1 MEKLNNPSELNLIF
15 RYALKDLSRNYK
27 KLSSIIVTL
36 FISLFILSAIFT
48 IEDSLK
54 KELNDNAKAL
64 LGGDLEIDY
73 NRNKGNLELVDKVKE
88 FATISQMIE
97 FSTMVSTTNRE
108 KNKSLFTR
116 IKTVDTKYPLYGDV
130 NYEPAGAFDR
140 MHNEPNTL
148 LINESLSKNLNLKI
162 NEKIKVQ
169 NQLFTIIGIVKSVPD
184 VSGFVAFGD
193 WALAGEQT
201 LEILKLN
208 GIGSFLNYEYK
219 VKFDPTADADKL
231 EKKIENIFK
240 DDQKVKLRYPENSAS
255 GLKRIINNFSQ
266 FLSLVSISAMLIAG
280 IGIANTLLSF
290 INQNN
295 MSIAVRKAVGF
306 YSGNIKTLYY
316 LQLLILLLVITT
328 FAYGSSFL
336 IVPVVDQYLSDGL
349 GLNVSPVFSVLNF
362 IKIFL
367 VGLLV
372 LVIFSIPTISS
383 IDQVKASNLFRNV
396 FQNLEFYYS
405 KKSITLSLILLSI
418 LVLLFSFGSERPIY
432 SLGYF
437 VAFFVCLIVFF
448 LLSKIII
455 YFLKK
460 FKSTSNISLKVSIKN
475 ITQTKSI
482 TPITIMSLGLGVTL
496 LLTLALVGTN
506 FQREIAK
513 SIPDIAP
520 DYFFVGIQKG
530 EKKIFE
536 ENILKMDANAKI
548 EVVPMVSSGIIKING
563 VNPNTY
569 IKPDNDS
576 YWVIGAKIE
585 VVPMV
590 SSGIIKINGVNPNT
604 YIKPDNDSYW
614 VIGSDRRS
622 SWVDDIPEDNPL
634 TEGVWWDLTKP
645 DKLQISLDAEVAKNL
660 NIKLGDVFTL
670 NIYGREID
678 GEIVNFRAVDYRD
691 LSINF
696 AMLFNPQFANNI
708 PHEYLATAKFEMIDK
723 FDETSMLEVLPSLS
737 MIKIADYLNKV
748 TDVLNKVFIAVTL
761 ISAVTIIIGLI
772 VISSAIM
779 VQGKIKEY
787 QNLVFKI
794 LGFSKKEVILS
805 SLIEFVIIFKS
816 VILIAIIFAVIA
828 SKFIMENIFELV
840 WAFDF
845 KVLIYLSL
853 SIGTVTLL
861 LIMLT
866 NLKYLNPKVYP
877 LIRNQ

>member
-1 MEKLNNPSELNLIF
+1 MEKLNNSSELSLIF
-15 RYALKDLSRNYK
+15 KYALKDLSRNYK
-27 KLSSIIVTL
+27 KISSIIVTL

-54 KELNDNAKAL
+54 KELNDNAKVL

-73 NRNKGNLELVDKVKE
+73 NRNQGDLNLVNKVKE
-88 FATISQMIE
+88 FSTVSQMIE
-97 FSTMVSTTNRE
+97 FSTMLSTTGRE

-116 IKTVDTKYPLYGDV
+116 IKTVDEKYPLYGEV
-130 NYEPAGAFDR
+130 VYEPEDAYER
-140 MHNEPNTL
+140 MQKEPKTI
-148 LINESLSKNLNLKI
+148 LINESLSKTLKI
-162 NEKIKVQ
+162 KINDKVKVQ
-169 NQLFTIIGIVKSVPD
+169 DQSFIVVGIIKSVPD

-193 WALAGEQT
+193 WALAGKQT

-219 VKFDPTADADKL
+219 VKFKPSDDP
-231 EKKIENIFK
+231 EKIESKIKDIFK
-240 DDQKVKLRYPENSAS
+240 DDQKVKLRFPENSAS

-316 LQLLILLLVITT
+316 LQLLILLFIITVIS
-328 FAYGSSFL
+328 YGSSFL
-336 IVPVVDQYLSDGL
+336 IVPIADKYLSDGL
-349 GLNVSPVFSVLNF
+349 GLNVYPKFSLINF
-362 IKIFL
+362 IKIFI

-372 LVIFSIPTISS
+372 LIIFSIPTISS

-396 FQNLEFYYS
+396 FQNLQFYYS
-405 KKSITLSLILLSI
+405 KKSVILSFILLSF
-418 LVLLFSFGSERPIY
+418 LVLLFTLGSERPSY

-437 VAFFVCLIVFF
+437 LAFFVCLIVFF
-448 LLSKIII
+448 LLSKVII
-455 YFLKK
+455 YLLKK
-460 FKSTSNISLKVSIKN
+460 FNFISNISLKVSIKN

-506 FQREIAK
+506 FKREIAR

-530 EKKIFE
+530 EKKKFE
-536 ENILKMDANAKI
+536 QGVYKMNPDANI
-548 EVVPMVSSGIIKING
+548 EIVPMVSSGIVKING
-563 VNPNTY
+563 VNPN
-569 IKPDNDS
+569 S
-576 YWVIGAKIE
+576 
-585 VVPMV
+585 
-590 SSGIIKINGVNPNT
+590 

-614 VIGSDRRS
+614 VIGSERRS
-622 SWVDDIPEDNPL
+622 SWVENIPKDNPIL
-634 TEGVWWDLTKP
+634 KGEWWDLSKP
-645 DKLQISLDAEVAKNL
+645 NQLQISLDAKVAKDF
-660 NIKLGDVFTL
+660 NIELGDIFTL

-678 GEIVNFRAVDYRD
+678 GEIVNFREVDYRD

-696 AMLFNPQFANNI
+696 AMLFNPQFAKKI
-708 PHEYLATAKFEMIDK
+708 PHEYLATAKFKNPDN
-723 FDETSMLEVLPSLS
+723 FDETKMLEVLPSLS

-748 TDVLNKVFIAVTL
+748 TSVLNKVFIAVTL
-761 ISAVTIIIGLI
+761 ISGVTIVIGLI

-779 VQGKIKEY
+779 VQGKVKEY

-794 LGFSKKEVILS
+794 LGFSKKEIIFS
-805 SLIEFVIIFKS
+805 SLIEFIIIFMS
-816 VILIAIIFAVIA
+816 VILIAIFFAVIG

-840 WAFDF
+840 WQFDF
-845 KVLIYLSL
+845 KVLIYLGA
-853 SIGTVTLL
+853 SIGTVTLI

-866 NLKYLNPKVYP
+866 NLKYLSPKVYP

>member
-1 MEKLNNPSELNLIF
+1 MEKLNNPSELSLIF
-15 RYALKDLSRNYK
+15 KYALKDLSRNYK
-27 KLSSIIVTL
+27 KISSIIVTL

-54 KELNDNAKAL
+54 KELNDNAKVL

-73 NRNKGNLELVDKVKE
+73 NRNQGDLNLVNKVKE
-88 FATISQMIE
+88 FSTVSQMIE
-97 FSTMVSTTNRE
+97 FSTMLSTTGRE

-116 IKTVDTKYPLYGDV
+116 IKTVDEKYPLYGEV
-130 NYEPAGAFDR
+130 VYEPEDAYER
-140 MHNEPNTL
+140 MQKEPKTI
-148 LINESLSKNLNLKI
+148 LINESLSKTLKI
-162 NEKIKVQ
+162 KINDKVKVQ
-169 NQLFTIIGIVKSVPD
+169 DQSFIVVGIIKSVPD

-193 WALAGEQT
+193 WALAGKQT

-219 VKFDPTADADKL
+219 VKFKPSDDP
-231 EKKIENIFK
+231 EKIESKIKDIFK
-240 DDQKVKLRYPENSAS
+240 DDQKVKLRFPENSAS

-316 LQLLILLLVITT
+316 LQLLILLFIITVIS
-328 FAYGSSFL
+328 YGSSFL
-336 IVPVVDQYLSDGL
+336 IVPIADKYLSDGL
-349 GLNVSPVFSVLNF
+349 GLNVYPKFSLINF
-362 IKIFL
+362 IKIFI

-372 LVIFSIPTISS
+372 LIIFSIPTISS

-396 FQNLEFYYS
+396 FQNLQFYYS
-405 KKSITLSLILLSI
+405 KKSVILSFILLSF
-418 LVLLFSFGSERPIY
+418 LVLLFTLGSERPSY

-437 VAFFVCLIVFF
+437 LAFFVCLIVFF
-448 LLSKIII
+448 LFSKIII
-455 YFLKK
+455 YLLKK
-460 FKSTSNISLKVSIKN
+460 FNFISNISLKVSIKN

-506 FQREIAK
+506 FKREIAR

-530 EKKIFE
+530 EKKKFE
-536 ENILKMDANAKI
+536 QGVYKMDPDADI
-548 EVVPMVSSGIIKING
+548 EIVPMVSSGIVKING
-563 VNPNTY
+563 VNPN
-569 IKPDNDS
+569 S
-576 YWVIGAKIE
+576 
-585 VVPMV
+585 
-590 SSGIIKINGVNPNT
+590 

-614 VIGSDRRS
+614 VIGSERRS
-622 SWVDDIPEDNPL
+622 SWVENIPKDNPIL
-634 TEGVWWDLTKP
+634 KGEWWDLSKP
-645 DKLQISLDAEVAKNL
+645 NQLQISLDAKVAKDF
-660 NIKLGDVFTL
+660 NIELGDIFTL

-678 GEIVNFRAVDYRD
+678 GEIVNFREVDYRD

-696 AMLFNPQFANNI
+696 AMLFNPQFAKKI
-708 PHEYLATAKFEMIDK
+708 PHEYLATAKFKNPDN
-723 FDETSMLEVLPSLS
+723 FDETKMLEVLPSLS

-748 TDVLNKVFIAVTL
+748 TSVLNKVFIAVTL
-761 ISAVTIIIGLI
+761 ISGVTIVIGLI

-779 VQGKIKEY
+779 VQGKVKEY

-794 LGFSKKEVILS
+794 LGFSKKEIIFS
-805 SLIEFVIIFKS
+805 SLIEFIIIFMS
-816 VILIAIIFAVIA
+816 VILIAIFFAVIG

-840 WAFDF
+840 WQFDF
-845 KVLIYLSL
+845 KVLIYLGA
-853 SIGTVTLL
+853 SIGIVTLI

-866 NLKYLNPKVYP
+866 NLKYLSPKVYP

>member
-1 MEKLNNPSELNLIF
+1 MEKLNNPSELSLIF
-15 RYALKDLSRNYK
+15 KYALKDLSRNYK
-27 KLSSIIVTL
+27 KISSIIVTL

-54 KELNDNAKAL
+54 KELNDNAKVL

-73 NRNKGNLELVDKVKE
+73 NRNQGDLNLVNKVKE
-88 FATISQMIE
+88 FSTVSQMIE
-97 FSTMVSTTNRE
+97 FSTMLSTTGRE

-116 IKTVDTKYPLYGDV
+116 IKTVDEKYPLYGEV
-130 NYEPAGAFDR
+130 VYEPEDAYER
-140 MHNEPNTL
+140 MQKEPKTI
-148 LINESLSKNLNLKI
+148 LINESLSKTLKI
-162 NEKIKVQ
+162 KINDKVKVQ
-169 NQLFTIIGIVKSVPD
+169 DQSFIVVGIIKSVPD

-193 WALAGEQT
+193 WALAGKQT

-219 VKFDPTADADKL
+219 VKFKPSDDP
-231 EKKIENIFK
+231 EKIESKIKDIFK
-240 DDQKVKLRYPENSAS
+240 DDQKVKLRFPENSAS

-316 LQLLILLLVITT
+316 LQLLILLFIITVIS
-328 FAYGSSFL
+328 YGSSFL
-336 IVPVVDQYLSDGL
+336 IVPIADKYLSDGL
-349 GLNVSPVFSVLNF
+349 GLNVYPKFSLINF
-362 IKIFL
+362 IKIFI

-372 LVIFSIPTISS
+372 LIIFSIPTISS

-396 FQNLEFYYS
+396 FQNLQFYYS
-405 KKSITLSLILLSI
+405 KKSVILSFILLSF
-418 LVLLFSFGSERPIY
+418 LVLLFTLGSERPSY

-437 VAFFVCLIVFF
+437 LAFFVCLIVFF

-455 YFLKK
+455 YLLKK
-460 FKSTSNISLKVSIKN
+460 FNFISNISLKVSIKN

-506 FQREIAK
+506 FKREIAR

-530 EKKIFE
+530 EKKKFE
-536 ENILKMDANAKI
+536 QGVYKMNPDANI
-548 EVVPMVSSGIIKING
+548 EIVPMVSSGIVKING
-563 VNPNTY
+563 VNPN
-569 IKPDNDS
+569 S
-576 YWVIGAKIE
+576 
-585 VVPMV
+585 
-590 SSGIIKINGVNPNT
+590 

-614 VIGSDRRS
+614 VIGSERRS
-622 SWVDDIPEDNPL
+622 SWVENIPKDNPIL
-634 TEGVWWDLTKP
+634 KGEWWDLSKP
-645 DKLQISLDAEVAKNL
+645 NQLQISLDAKVAKDF
-660 NIKLGDVFTL
+660 NIELGDIFTL

-678 GEIVNFRAVDYRD
+678 GEIVNFREVDYRD

-696 AMLFNPQFANNI
+696 AMLFNPQFAKKI
-708 PHEYLATAKFEMIDK
+708 PHEYLATAKFKNPDN
-723 FDETSMLEVLPSLS
+723 FDETKMLEVLPSLS

-748 TDVLNKVFIAVTL
+748 TSVLNKVFIAVTL
-761 ISAVTIIIGLI
+761 ISGVTIVIGLI

-779 VQGKIKEY
+779 VQGKVKEY

-794 LGFSKKEVILS
+794 LGFSKKEIIFS
-805 SLIEFVIIFKS
+805 SLIEFIIIFMS
-816 VILIAIIFAVIA
+816 VILIAIFFAVIG

-840 WAFDF
+840 WQFDF
-845 KVLIYLSL
+845 KVLIYLGA
-853 SIGTVTLL
+853 SIGIVTLI

-866 NLKYLNPKVYP
+866 NLKYLSPKVYP

>member
-1 MEKLNNPSELNLIF
+1 MEKLNNSSELSLIF
-15 RYALKDLSRNYK
+15 KYALKDLSRNYK
-27 KLSSIIVTL
+27 KISSIIVTL

-54 KELNDNAKAL
+54 KELNDNAKVL

-73 NRNKGNLELVDKVKE
+73 NRNQGDLNLVNKVKE
-88 FATISQMIE
+88 FSTVSQMIE
-97 FSTMVSTTNRE
+97 FSTMLSTTGRE

-116 IKTVDTKYPLYGDV
+116 IKTVDEKYPLYGEV
-130 NYEPAGAFDR
+130 VYEPEDAYER
-140 MHNEPNTL
+140 MQKEPKTI
-148 LINESLSKNLNLKI
+148 LINESLSKTLKI
-162 NEKIKVQ
+162 KINDKVKVQ
-169 NQLFTIIGIVKSVPD
+169 DQSFIVVGIIKSVPD

-193 WALAGEQT
+193 WALAGKQT

-219 VKFDPTADADKL
+219 VKFKPSDDP
-231 EKKIENIFK
+231 EKIESKIKDIFK
-240 DDQKVKLRYPENSAS
+240 DDQKVKLRFPENSAS

-316 LQLLILLLVITT
+316 LQLLILLFIITVIS
-328 FAYGSSFL
+328 YGSSFL
-336 IVPVVDQYLSDGL
+336 IVPIADKYLSEGL
-349 GLNVSPVFSVLNF
+349 GLNVYPKFSLINF
-362 IKIFL
+362 IKIFI

-372 LVIFSIPTISS
+372 LIIFSIPTISS

-396 FQNLEFYYS
+396 FQNLQFYYS
-405 KKSITLSLILLSI
+405 KKSVILSFILLSF
-418 LVLLFSFGSERPIY
+418 LVLLFTLGSERPSY

-437 VAFFVCLIVFF
+437 LAFFVCLIVFF

-455 YFLKK
+455 YLLKK
-460 FKSTSNISLKVSIKN
+460 FNFISNISLKVSIKN

-506 FQREIAK
+506 FKREIAR

-530 EKKIFE
+530 EKKKFE
-536 ENILKMDANAKI
+536 QGVYKMNPDANI
-548 EVVPMVSSGIIKING
+548 EIVPMVSSGIVKING
-563 VNPNTY
+563 VNPN
-569 IKPDNDS
+569 S
-576 YWVIGAKIE
+576 
-585 VVPMV
+585 
-590 SSGIIKINGVNPNT
+590 

-614 VIGSDRRS
+614 VIGSERRS
-622 SWVDDIPEDNPL
+622 SWVENIPKDNPIL
-634 TEGVWWDLTKP
+634 KGEWWDLSKP
-645 DKLQISLDAEVAKNL
+645 NQLQISLDAKVAKDF
-660 NIKLGDVFTL
+660 NIELGDIFTL

-678 GEIVNFRAVDYRD
+678 GEIVNFREVDYRD

-696 AMLFNPQFANNI
+696 AMLFNPQFAKKI
-708 PHEYLATAKFEMIDK
+708 PHEYLATAKFKNPDN
-723 FDETSMLEVLPSLS
+723 FDETKMLEVLPSLS

-748 TDVLNKVFIAVTL
+748 TSVLNKVFIAVTL
-761 ISAVTIIIGLI
+761 ISGVTIVIGLI

-779 VQGKIKEY
+779 VQGKVKEY

-794 LGFSKKEVILS
+794 LGFSKKEIIFS
-805 SLIEFVIIFKS
+805 SLIEFIIIFMS
-816 VILIAIIFAVIA
+816 VILIAIFFAVIGC
-828 SKFIMENIFELV
+828 ILYGRRLILV
-840 WAFDF
+840 
-845 KVLIYLSL
+845 
-853 SIGTVTLL
+853 
-861 LIMLT
+861 
-866 NLKYLNPKVYP
+866 P
-877 LIRNQ
+877 L

>member
-1 MEKLNNPSELNLIF
+1 MEKSNNSSEFNLILK
-15 RYALKDLSRNYK
+15 YAFKDLSRNYHK
-27 KLSSIIVTL
+27 ISSIIITL

-73 NRNKGNLELVDKVKE
+73 NRNQGNLDLVNQVKE
-88 FATISQMIE
+88 FATVSQMIE
-97 FSTMVSTTNRE
+97 FSTMLSTTGRE

-116 IKTVDTKYPLYGDV
+116 IKTVDEKYPLYGEVD
-130 NYEPAGAFDR
+130 YEPIEAYER
-140 MHNEPNTL
+140 MQREPNTI
-148 LINESLSKNLNLKI
+148 LINESLSKTLNIKI
-162 NEKIKVQ
+162 NEQVKVQ
-169 NQLFTIIGIVKSVPD
+169 DQNFTVIGIIKSVPD

-193 WALAGEQT
+193 WALAGKQT

-219 VKFDPTADADKL
+219 VKFNNDDDPAQI

-240 DDQKVKLRYPENSAS
+240 NDQKVKLRYPENSAS
-255 GLKRIINNFSQ
+255 GIKRIINNFSQ

-316 LQLLILLLVITT
+316 LQLFILLFIITVIS
-328 FAYGSSFL
+328 YGSSFL
-336 IVPVVDQYLSDGL
+336 IVPIADKYLSDGL
-349 GLNVSPVFSVLNF
+349 GLNVYPVFSFINF
-362 IKIFL
+362 FKIFL

-396 FQNLEFYYS
+396 FQNLQFYYS
-405 KKSITLSLILLSI
+405 KKSVAVSFVLLSVLILLFTIGTEQPS
-418 LVLLFSFGSERPIY
+418 Y

-448 LLSKIII
+448 LLSKLIIF
-455 YFLKK
+455 FLKK
-460 FKSTSNISLKVSIKN
+460 FKSSSIVSLKVSIKN

-482 TPITIMSLGLGVTL
+482 TPITVMSLGLGVTL
-496 LLTLALVGTN
+496 LITLALVGTN

-530 EKKIFE
+530 EREKFE
-536 ENILKMDANAKI
+536 QGILNMDKDANI
-548 EVVPMVSSGIIKING
+548 EIVPMVSSGIVKING
-563 VNPNTY
+563 VDPNTF
-569 IKPDNDS
+569 
-576 YWVIGAKIE
+576 
-585 VVPMV
+585 
-590 SSGIIKINGVNPNT
+590 
-604 YIKPDNDSYW
+604 IKPDNDSYW
-614 VIGSDRRS
+614 VIGSERRS
-622 SWVDDIPEDNPL
+622 SWVENIPKDNPIL
-634 TEGVWWDLTKP
+634 EGEWWDLSKP
-645 DKLQISLDAEVAKNL
+645 NQLQISLDAKVAKDF
-660 NIKLGDVFTL
+660 NIQLGDIFTL
-670 NIYGREID
+670 NVYGREID
-678 GEIVNFRAVDYRD
+678 GEVINFREVDYRD

-696 AMLFNPQFANNI
+696 AMLFNPQFAKQI
-708 PHEYLATAKFEMIDK
+708 PHEYLATAKFNSDK
-723 FDETSMLEVLPSLS
+723 FDETEMLEIMPSLS
-737 MIKIADYLNKV
+737 MIKIADYLLKV
-748 TDVLNKVFIAVTL
+748 TAVLNKVFIAVTL

-794 LGFSKKEVILS
+794 LGFSKKQIIFS
-805 SLIEFVIIFKS
+805 SLIEFIIIFMS
-816 VILIAIIFAVIA
+816 VILIATFFAVIG

-840 WAFDF
+840 WQFDF
-845 KVLIYLSL
+845 KVLIYLGF
-853 SIGTVTLL
+853 SIGLVTLI
-861 LIMLT
+861 LILIT
-866 NLKYLNPKVYP
+866 NLRYLNPKIYP

>member
-1 MEKLNNPSELNLIF
+1 MEKLNNPSEFNLIIK
-15 RYALKDLSRNYK
+15 YALKDLSRNYK
-27 KLSSIIVTL
+27 KLTSIIVTL

-73 NRNKGNLELVDKVKE
+73 NRNEGSLKLVNQVKE
-88 FATISQMIE
+88 FATVSQMIE
-97 FSTMVSTTNRE
+97 FSTMVSTIGRD

-116 IKTVDTKYPLYGDV
+116 IKTVDTKYPLYGSVD
-130 NYEPAGAFDR
+130 YEPAGAFDR

-193 WALAGEQT
+193 WALAGDQT

-219 VKFDPTADADKL
+219 IKFNETDDAGKI

-316 LQLLILLLVITT
+316 LQLFILLLVITT

-336 IVPVVDQYLSDGL
+336 IVPFVDQYLSDGL
-349 GLNVSPVFSVLNF
+349 GLNVSPVFSIINF

-372 LVIFSIPTISS
+372 LIIFSIPTISS

-405 KKSITLSLILLSI
+405 KKSTALSLILLSI

-530 EKKIFE
+530 EKEIFE
-536 ENILKMDANAKI
+536 KNILNMDANAKI

-563 VNPNTY
+563 
-569 IKPDNDS
+569 I
-576 YWVIGAKIE
+576 
-585 VVPMV
+585 
-590 SSGIIKINGVNPNT
+590 NPNT

-622 SWVDDIPEDNPL
+622 SWVDEVPEDNPL
-634 TEGVWWDLTKP
+634 TEGKWWDITKP
-645 DKLQISLDAEVAKNL
+645 NKLQISLDAEVAKNL

-708 PHEYLATAKFEMIDK
+708 PHEYLATAKFETIEK
-723 FDETSMLEVLPSLS
+723 FDETSMLDVLPSLY

-779 VQGKIKEY
+779 VQGKVKEY

-805 SLIEFVIIFKS
+805 SLIEFLIIFNS
-816 VILIAIIFAVIA
+816 VILIATFFAVTA

-845 KVLIYLSL
+845 KVLFNLGL
-853 SIGTVTLL
+853 SIGLVTLA
-861 LIMLT
+861 LIMIT

-877 LIRNQ
+877 MIRNQ

>member
-1 MEKLNNPSELNLIF
+1 MEKLNNPSELNLIIK
-15 RYALKDLSRNYK
+15 YAFKDLSRNYK
-27 KLSSIIVTL
+27 KLSSIIITL

-73 NRNKGNLELVDKVKE
+73 NRNEGNLKLVNQVKE

-97 FSTMVSTTNRE
+97 FSTMVSTIDRD

-116 IKTVDTKYPLYGDV
+116 IKTVDTKYPLYGEV

-162 NEKIKVQ
+162 DDKIKVQ

-193 WALAGEQT
+193 WALAGDQT

-219 VKFDPTADADKL
+219 VKFNESDDAN
-231 EKKIENIFK
+231 KIEQRIEDIFK

-316 LQLLILLLVITT
+316 LQLFILLLVITT

-336 IVPVVDQYLSDGL
+336 IVPIVDQYLSDGL
-349 GLNVSPVFSVLNF
+349 GLNVSPVFSFFNF

-383 IDQVKASNLFRNV
+383 IDQVRASNLFRNV

-405 KKSITLSLILLSI
+405 KKSTALSLILLSI

-432 SLGYF
+432 SIGYF
-437 VAFFVCLIVFF
+437 AAFFVCLIVFF

-530 EKKIFE
+530 EKEIFE
-536 ENILKMDANAKI
+536 KNILNMDSN
-548 EVVPMVSSGIIKING
+548 
-563 VNPNTY
+563 
-569 IKPDNDS
+569 
-576 YWVIGAKIE
+576 AKIE

-622 SWVDDIPEDNPL
+622 SWVEDVPEDNPI
-634 TEGVWWDLTKP
+634 TEGEWWDLTKP
-645 DKLQISLDAEVAKNL
+645 DQLQISLDAEVAKNL
-660 NIKLGDVFTL
+660 NINLGDVFTL

-708 PHEYLATAKFEMIDK
+708 PHEYLATAKFETIEK
-723 FDETSMLEVLPSLS
+723 FDETSMLDVLPSLS
-737 MIKIADYLNKV
+737 MIKIADYLSKV

-779 VQGKIKEY
+779 VQGKVKEY

-805 SLIEFVIIFKS
+805 SLIEFIIIFKS
-816 VILIAIIFAVIA
+816 VILIAILFAVIA

-840 WAFDF
+840 WAFDL
-845 KVLIYLSL
+845 KVLIYLGF
-853 SIGTVTLL
+853 SIGSVTLF

>member
-1 MEKLNNPSELNLIF
+1 MEKSNNSSEFNLILK
-15 RYALKDLSRNYK
+15 YALKDLSRNYYK
-27 KLSSIIVTL
+27 ISSIIITL

-73 NRNKGNLELVDKVKE
+73 NRNQGNLDLVNQVKE
-88 FATISQMIE
+88 FATVSQMIE
-97 FSTMVSTTNRE
+97 FSTMLSTTGRE
-108 KNKSLFTR
+108 RNKSLFTR
-116 IKTVDTKYPLYGDV
+116 IKTVDEKYPLYGEVD
-130 NYEPAGAFDR
+130 YEPIEAYER
-140 MHNEPNTL
+140 MQREPNTI
-148 LINESLSKNLNLKI
+148 LINESLSKTLNIKI
-162 NEKIKVQ
+162 NEQVKVQ
-169 NQLFTIIGIVKSVPD
+169 DQNFTVIGIIKSVPD

-193 WALAGEQT
+193 WALAGKQT

-219 VKFDPTADADKL
+219 VKFNNDDNPAQI

-240 DDQKVKLRYPENSAS
+240 NDQKVKLRYPENSAS
-255 GLKRIINNFSQ
+255 GIKRIINNFSQ
-266 FLSLVSISAMLIAG
+266 FLSLVSISAILIAG

-306 YSGNIKTLYY
+306 YSGNIKILYY
-316 LQLLILLLVITT
+316 LQLFILLFVITVIS
-328 FAYGSSFL
+328 YGSSFL
-336 IVPVVDQYLSDGL
+336 IVPIADKYLSDGL
-349 GLNVSPVFSVLNF
+349 GLNVYPVFSFLNF
-362 IKIFL
+362 FKIFL

-396 FQNLEFYYS
+396 FQNLQFYYS
-405 KKSITLSLILLSI
+405 KKSVAVSFVLLSI
-418 LVLLFSFGSERPIY
+418 LIILFTIGTEQPTY

-448 LLSKIII
+448 LLSKLIIF
-455 YFLKK
+455 FLKK
-460 FKSTSNISLKVSIKN
+460 FKSSSIVSLKVSIKN

-482 TPITIMSLGLGVTL
+482 TPITVMSLGLGVTL

-530 EKKIFE
+530 EREKFE
-536 ENILKMDANAKI
+536 QGILNMDKDANI
-548 EVVPMVSSGIIKING
+548 EIVPMVSSGIVKING
-563 VNPNTY
+563 VDPNTF
-569 IKPDNDS
+569 
-576 YWVIGAKIE
+576 
-585 VVPMV
+585 
-590 SSGIIKINGVNPNT
+590 
-604 YIKPDNDSYW
+604 IKPDNDSYW
-614 VIGSDRRS
+614 VIGSERRS
-622 SWVDDIPEDNPL
+622 SWVENIPKDNPIL
-634 TEGVWWDLTKP
+634 EGEWWDLSKP
-645 DKLQISLDAEVAKNL
+645 NQLQISLDAKVAKDF
-660 NIKLGDVFTL
+660 NIQLGDIFTL
-670 NIYGREID
+670 NVYGREID
-678 GEIVNFRAVDYRD
+678 GEVINFREVDYRD

-696 AMLFNPQFANNI
+696 AMLFNPQFAEQI
-708 PHEYLATAKFEMIDK
+708 PHEYLATAKFNSDK
-723 FDETSMLEVLPSLS
+723 FDETEMLEIMPSLS
-737 MIKIADYLNKV
+737 MIKIADYLLKV
-748 TDVLNKVFIAVTL
+748 TAVLNKVFIAVTL

-794 LGFSKKEVILS
+794 LGFSKKQIIFS
-805 SLIEFVIIFKS
+805 SLIEFIIIFMS
-816 VILIAIIFAVIA
+816 VILIATFFAVIG

-840 WAFDF
+840 WQFDF
-845 KVLIYLSL
+845 KVLIYLGF
-853 SIGTVTLL
+853 SIGLVTLI
-861 LIMLT
+861 LILIT
-866 NLKYLNPKVYP
+866 NLRYLNPKIYP

>member
-97 FSTMVSTTNRE
+97 FSTMVSTTSRE

-148 LINESLSKNLNLKI
+148 LINESLSKNLKLKI
-162 NEKIKVQ
+162 NDKIKVQ

-219 VKFDPTADADKL
+219 VKFDPTADADKI

-306 YSGNIKTLYY
+306 YSGNIKTLFY

-336 IVPVVDQYLSDGL
+336 IVPIVDQYLSDGL
-349 GLNVSPVFSVLNF
+349 GLNVSPVFSVFNF

-576 YWVIGAKIE
+576 YWVIG
-585 VVPMV
+585 
-590 SSGIIKINGVNPNT
+590 
-604 YIKPDNDSYW
+604 
-614 VIGSDRRS
+614 SDRRS

-761 ISAVTIIIGLI
+761 ISAITIIIGLI

-779 VQGKIKEY
+779 VQGKVKEY

-794 LGFSKKEVILS
+794 
-805 SLIEFVIIFKS
+805 
-816 VILIAIIFAVIA
+816 
-828 SKFIMENIFELV
+828 
-840 WAFDF
+840 
-845 KVLIYLSL
+845 
-853 SIGTVTLL
+853 
-861 LIMLT
+861 
-866 NLKYLNPKVYP
+866 
-877 LIRNQ
+877 

>member
-1 MEKLNNPSELNLIF
+1 MEKLNNRSEFSLIF
-15 RYALKDLSRNYK
+15 KYALKDLSRNYHK
-27 KLSSIIVTL
+27 ISSIIVTL

-73 NRNKGNLELVDKVKE
+73 NRNQGNLELVNQVKE
-88 FATISQMIE
+88 FATVSQMIE
-97 FSTMVSTTNRE
+97 FSTMLSTTGRE

-116 IKTVDTKYPLYGDV
+116 IKTVDEKYPLYGEV
-130 NYEPAGAFDR
+130 VFEPAGAYER
-140 MHNEPNTL
+140 MQKEPNTI
-148 LINESLSKNLNLKI
+148 LINESLSKTLNIKL
-162 NEKIKVQ
+162 NEQVKVQ
-169 NQLFTIIGIVKSVPD
+169 DQNFTVIGIIKSVPD

-193 WALAGEQT
+193 WALAGKQT

-219 VKFDPTADADKL
+219 VKFNEADNPD
-231 EKKIENIFK
+231 EIEQRIEAIFK

-255 GLKRIINNFSQ
+255 GIKRIINNFSQ

-316 LQLLILLLVITT
+316 LQLLILLFVITVVS
-328 FAYGSSFL
+328 YGSSFL
-336 IVPVVDQYLSDGL
+336 IVPIADKYLSDGL
-349 GLNVSPVFSVLNF
+349 GLNVYPVFSIINF

-372 LVIFSIPTISS
+372 LIIFSIPTISS

-396 FQNLEFYYS
+396 FQNLQFYYS
-405 KKSITLSLILLSI
+405 KKSIVLSLALLSI
-418 LVLLFSFGSERPIY
+418 LVLLFTIGSAQPTY

-437 VAFFVCLIVFF
+437 GAFFVCLIVFF
-448 LLSKIII
+448 FLSRIII
-455 YFLKK
+455 FFLKK
-460 FKSTSNISLKVSIKN
+460 FKSSSNISLKVSIKN

-506 FQREIAK
+506 FKREIAK

-530 EKKIFE
+530 EREKFE
-536 ENILKMDANAKI
+536 QGILKMDPNADI
-548 EVVPMVSSGIIKING
+548 EVVPMVSSGISKING
-563 VNPNTY
+563 
-569 IKPDNDS
+569 I
-576 YWVIGAKIE
+576 
-585 VVPMV
+585 
-590 SSGIIKINGVNPNT
+590 NPNT

-614 VIGSDRRS
+614 VIGSERRS
-622 SWVDDIPEDNPL
+622 SWAEEIPDDNPL
-634 TEGVWWDLTKP
+634 VAGKWWDVNKP
-645 DKLQISLDAEVAKNL
+645 NELQISLDAKVARDF
-660 NIKLGDVFTL
+660 NIQLGDIFTL

-678 GEIVNFRAVDYRD
+678 GEVVNFREVDYRD

-696 AMLFNPQFANNI
+696 AMLFNPQFAQNI
-708 PHEYLATAKFEMIDK
+708 PHEYLATAKFNTDK
-723 FDETSMLEVLPSLS
+723 FDETEMLEVMPSLS
-737 MIKIADYLNKV
+737 MIKIADYLTKV
-748 TDVLNKVFIAVTL
+748 TAVLNKVFIAVTL
-761 ISAVTIIIGLI
+761 ISAVTIVIGLI

-779 VQGKIKEY
+779 VQGKVKEY

-794 LGFSKKEVILS
+794 LGFSKKEIIFS
-805 SLIEFVIIFKS
+805 SLIEFIIIFKS
-816 VILIAIIFAVIA
+816 VILIAIFFAVIG
-828 SKFIMENIFELV
+828 SKFIIENIFELV
-840 WAFDF
+840 WMFDF
-845 KVLIYLSL
+845 KVLIYLGF
-853 SIGTVTLL
+853 SIGIVTLL
-861 LIMLT
+861 LIMIT

>member
-1 MEKLNNPSELNLIF
+1 MEKSNNSSEFNLILK
-15 RYALKDLSRNYK
+15 YALKDLSRNYHK
-27 KLSSIIVTL
+27 ISSIIITL

-73 NRNKGNLELVDKVKE
+73 NRNQGNLDLVNQVKE
-88 FATISQMIE
+88 FATVSQMIE
-97 FSTMVSTTNRE
+97 FSTMLSTTGRE
-108 KNKSLFTR
+108 RNKSLFTR
-116 IKTVDTKYPLYGDV
+116 IKTVDEKYPLYGEVD
-130 NYEPAGAFDR
+130 YEPIEAYER
-140 MHNEPNTL
+140 MQREPNTI
-148 LINESLSKNLNLKI
+148 LINESLSKTLNIKI
-162 NEKIKVQ
+162 NEQVKVQ
-169 NQLFTIIGIVKSVPD
+169 DQNFTVIGIIKSVPD

-193 WALAGEQT
+193 WALAGKQT

-219 VKFDPTADADKL
+219 VKFNNDDDPAEI

-240 DDQKVKLRYPENSAS
+240 NDQKVKLRYPENSAS
-255 GLKRIINNFSQ
+255 GIKRIINNFSQ

-316 LQLLILLLVITT
+316 LQLFILLFVITVIS
-328 FAYGSSFL
+328 YGSSFL
-336 IVPVVDQYLSDGL
+336 IVPIADKYLSDGL
-349 GLNVSPVFSVLNF
+349 GLNVYPVFSFLNF
-362 IKIFL
+362 FKIFL

-396 FQNLEFYYS
+396 FQNLQFYYS
-405 KKSITLSLILLSI
+405 KKSVAISFVLLSI
-418 LVLLFSFGSERPIY
+418 LIILFTIGTEQPTY

-448 LLSKIII
+448 LLSKLIIF
-455 YFLKK
+455 FLKK
-460 FKSTSNISLKVSIKN
+460 FKSSSIVSLKVSIKN

-482 TPITIMSLGLGVTL
+482 TPITVMSLGLGVTL

-530 EKKIFE
+530 EREKFE
-536 ENILKMDANAKI
+536 QGILNMDKDANI
-548 EVVPMVSSGIIKING
+548 EIVPMVSSGIVKING
-563 VNPNTY
+563 VDPNTF
-569 IKPDNDS
+569 
-576 YWVIGAKIE
+576 
-585 VVPMV
+585 
-590 SSGIIKINGVNPNT
+590 
-604 YIKPDNDSYW
+604 IKPDNDSYW
-614 VIGSDRRS
+614 VIGSERRS
-622 SWVDDIPEDNPL
+622 SWVENIPKDNPIL
-634 TEGVWWDLTKP
+634 EGEWWDLSKP
-645 DKLQISLDAEVAKNL
+645 NQLQISLDAKVAKDF
-660 NIKLGDVFTL
+660 NIQLGDIFTL
-670 NIYGREID
+670 NVYGREID
-678 GEIVNFRAVDYRD
+678 GEVINFREVDYRD

-696 AMLFNPQFANNI
+696 AMLFNPQFAKQI
-708 PHEYLATAKFEMIDK
+708 PHEYLATAKFNSDK
-723 FDETSMLEVLPSLS
+723 FDETEMLEIMPSLS
-737 MIKIADYLNKV
+737 MIKIADYLLKV
-748 TDVLNKVFIAVTL
+748 TAVLNKVFIAVTL

-794 LGFSKKEVILS
+794 LGFSKKQIIFS
-805 SLIEFVIIFKS
+805 SLIEFIIIFMS
-816 VILIAIIFAVIA
+816 VILIATFFAVIG

-840 WAFDF
+840 WQFDF
-845 KVLIYLSL
+845 KVLIYLGF
-853 SIGTVTLL
+853 SIGLVTLI
-861 LIMLT
+861 LILIT
-866 NLKYLNPKVYP
+866 NLRYLNPKIYP

>member
-1 MEKLNNPSELNLIF
+1 MEKSNNSSEFNLILK
-15 RYALKDLSRNYK
+15 YALKDLSRNYHK
-27 KLSSIIVTL
+27 ISSIIITL

-73 NRNKGNLELVDKVKE
+73 NRNQGNLDLVNQVKE
-88 FATISQMIE
+88 FATVSQMIE
-97 FSTMVSTTNRE
+97 FSTMLSTTGRE

-116 IKTVDTKYPLYGDV
+116 IKTVDEKYPLYGEVD
-130 NYEPAGAFDR
+130 YEPIEAYER
-140 MHNEPNTL
+140 MQKEPNTI
-148 LINESLSKNLNLKI
+148 LINESLSKTLNIKI
-162 NEKIKVQ
+162 NEQVKVQ
-169 NQLFTIIGIVKSVPD
+169 DQNFTVIGIIKSVPD

-193 WALAGEQT
+193 WALAGKQT

-219 VKFDPTADADKL
+219 VKFNNDDDPAL
-231 EKKIENIFK
+231 IEKKIENIFK
-240 DDQKVKLRYPENSAS
+240 NDQKVKLRYPENSAS
-255 GLKRIINNFSQ
+255 GIKRIINNFSQ

-316 LQLLILLLVITT
+316 LQLFILLFVITVIS
-328 FAYGSSFL
+328 YGSSFL
-336 IVPVVDQYLSDGL
+336 IVPIADKYLSDGL
-349 GLNVSPVFSVLNF
+349 GLNVYPVFSFLNF
-362 IKIFL
+362 LKIFL

-396 FQNLEFYYS
+396 FQNLHFYYS
-405 KKSITLSLILLSI
+405 KESVAVSFILLSTLILLFTI
-418 LVLLFSFGSERPIY
+418 GSEQPAY

-448 LLSKIII
+448 LLSKLIIF
-455 YFLKK
+455 FLKK
-460 FKSTSNISLKVSIKN
+460 FKSSSIVSLKVSIKN

-482 TPITIMSLGLGVTL
+482 TPITVMSLGLGVTL

-530 EKKIFE
+530 EREKFE
-536 ENILKMDANAKI
+536 QGILNMDKDANI
-548 EVVPMVSSGIIKING
+548 EIVPMVSSGIVKING
-563 VNPNTY
+563 VDPNTF
-569 IKPDNDS
+569 
-576 YWVIGAKIE
+576 
-585 VVPMV
+585 
-590 SSGIIKINGVNPNT
+590 
-604 YIKPDNDSYW
+604 IKPDNDSYW
-614 VIGSDRRS
+614 VIGSERRS
-622 SWVDDIPEDNPL
+622 SWVEDIPKDNPIL
-634 TEGVWWDLTKP
+634 EGEWWDLSKP
-645 DKLQISLDAEVAKNL
+645 NQLQISLDAKVAKDF
-660 NIKLGDVFTL
+660 NIQLGDIFTL

-678 GEIVNFRAVDYRD
+678 GEVINFREVDYRD

-696 AMLFNPQFANNI
+696 AMLFNPQFAKEI
-708 PHEYLATAKFEMIDK
+708 PHEYLATAKFNSDK
-723 FDETSMLEVLPSLS
+723 FDETEMLEIMPSLS
-737 MIKIADYLNKV
+737 MIKIADYLLKV
-748 TDVLNKVFIAVTL
+748 TAVLNKVFIAVTL

-794 LGFSKKEVILS
+794 LGFSKKQIIFS
-805 SLIEFVIIFKS
+805 SLIEFIIIFMS
-816 VILIAIIFAVIA
+816 VILIATFFAVIG

-840 WAFDF
+840 WQFDF
-845 KVLIYLSL
+845 KVLIYLGF
-853 SIGTVTLL
+853 SIGLVTLM
-861 LIMLT
+861 LILIT
-866 NLKYLNPKVYP
+866 NLRYLNPKIYP

>member
-1 MEKLNNPSELNLIF
+1 MEKSSNSSEFNLILK
-15 RYALKDLSRNYK
+15 YALKDLSRNYHK
-27 KLSSIIVTL
+27 ISSIIITL

-73 NRNKGNLELVDKVKE
+73 NRNQGNLDLVNQVKE
-88 FATISQMIE
+88 FATVSQMIE
-97 FSTMVSTTNRE
+97 FSTMLSTTGRE

-116 IKTVDTKYPLYGDV
+116 IKTVDEKYPLYGEVD
-130 NYEPAGAFDR
+130 YEPIEAYER
-140 MHNEPNTL
+140 MQREPNTI
-148 LINESLSKNLNLKI
+148 LINESLSKTLNIKI
-162 NEKIKVQ
+162 NEQVKVQ
-169 NQLFTIIGIVKSVPD
+169 DQNFTVIGIIKSVPD

-193 WALAGEQT
+193 WALAGKQT

-219 VKFDPTADADKL
+219 VKFNNDDDPAQI

-240 DDQKVKLRYPENSAS
+240 NDQKVKLRYPENSAS
-255 GLKRIINNFSQ
+255 GIKRIINNFSQ

-316 LQLLILLLVITT
+316 LQLFILLFVITVIS
-328 FAYGSSFL
+328 YGSSFL
-336 IVPVVDQYLSDGL
+336 IVPIADKYLSDGL
-349 GLNVSPVFSVLNF
+349 GLNVYPVFSFINF
-362 IKIFL
+362 FKIFL

-396 FQNLEFYYS
+396 FQNLQFYYS
-405 KKSITLSLILLSI
+405 KKSVAVSFVLLSI
-418 LVLLFSFGSERPIY
+418 LIILFTIGTEQPTY

-448 LLSKIII
+448 LLSKLIIF
-455 YFLKK
+455 FLKK
-460 FKSTSNISLKVSIKN
+460 FKSSSIVSLKVSIKN

-482 TPITIMSLGLGVTL
+482 TPITVMSLGLGVTL

-530 EKKIFE
+530 EREKFE
-536 ENILKMDANAKI
+536 QGILNMDKDANI
-548 EVVPMVSSGIIKING
+548 EIVPMVSSGIVKING
-563 VNPNTY
+563 VDPNTF
-569 IKPDNDS
+569 
-576 YWVIGAKIE
+576 
-585 VVPMV
+585 
-590 SSGIIKINGVNPNT
+590 
-604 YIKPDNDSYW
+604 IKPDNDSYW
-614 VIGSDRRS
+614 VIGSERRS
-622 SWVDDIPEDNPL
+622 SWVENIPKDNPIL
-634 TEGVWWDLTKP
+634 EGEWWDLSKP
-645 DKLQISLDAEVAKNL
+645 NQLQISLDAKVAKDF
-660 NIKLGDVFTL
+660 NIQLGDIFTL
-670 NIYGREID
+670 NVYGREID
-678 GEIVNFRAVDYRD
+678 GEVINFREVDYRD

-696 AMLFNPQFANNI
+696 AMLFNPQFAKQI
-708 PHEYLATAKFEMIDK
+708 PHEYLATAKFNSDK
-723 FDETSMLEVLPSLS
+723 FDETEMLEIMPSLS
-737 MIKIADYLNKV
+737 MIKIADYLLKV
-748 TDVLNKVFIAVTL
+748 TAVLNKVFIAVTL

-794 LGFSKKEVILS
+794 LGFSKKQIIFS
-805 SLIEFVIIFKS
+805 SLIEFIIIFMS
-816 VILIAIIFAVIA
+816 VILIATFFAVIG

-840 WAFDF
+840 WQFDF
-845 KVLIYLSL
+845 KVLIYLGF
-853 SIGTVTLL
+853 SIGLVTLI
-861 LIMLT
+861 LILIT
-866 NLKYLNPKVYP
+866 NLRYLNPKIYP

>member
-1 MEKLNNPSELNLIF
+1 MEKSNNSSEFNLIIK
-15 RYALKDLSRNYK
+15 YALKDLSRNYK
-27 KLSSIIVTL
+27 KLSSIIITL

-54 KELNDNAKAL
+54 KELNDNAKSL

-73 NRNKGNLELVDKVKE
+73 NRNEGNLELVNQVKE

-97 FSTMVSTTNRE
+97 FSTMVSTIGRD

-116 IKTVDTKYPLYGDV
+116 IKTVDSKYPLYGEID
-130 NYEPAGAFDR
+130 YEPAGAFNR

-148 LINESLSKNLNLKI
+148 LINESLSKNLDLKI

-193 WALAGEQT
+193 WALAGDQT

-219 VKFDPTADADKL
+219 VKFNEADNARKI

-349 GLNVSPVFSVLNF
+349 GLNVSPVFSIINF
-362 IKIFL
+362 SKIFL

-372 LVIFSIPTISS
+372 LIIFSIPTISS

-405 KKSITLSLILLSI
+405 KKSTTLSLILLSI
-418 LVLLFSFGSERPIY
+418 LVLLFSYESERPIY
-432 SLGYF
+432 SIGYF
-437 VAFFVCLIVFF
+437 MAFFVCLIVFF

-530 EKKIFE
+530 EKEIFE
-536 ENILKMDANAKI
+536 KNILNMDANAKI

-569 IKPDNDS
+569 IQPDNDS
-576 YWVIGAKIE
+576 FWVIE
-585 VVPMV
+585 
-590 SSGIIKINGVNPNT
+590 
-604 YIKPDNDSYW
+604 
-614 VIGSDRRS
+614 SDRRS
-622 SWVDDIPEDNPL
+622 SWTDEVPEDNPL
-634 TEGVWWDLTKP
+634 TEGKWWDLTKP
-645 DKLQISLDAEVAKNL
+645 NQLQISLDAEVAKNL

-708 PHEYLATAKFEMIDK
+708 PHEYLATAKFETIEK

-779 VQGKIKEY
+779 VQGKVKEY

-794 LGFSKKEVILS
+794 LGFSKKEVIFS
-805 SLIEFVIIFKS
+805 SLIEFIIIFKS
-816 VILIAIIFAVIA
+816 VILIAIFFAVIA

-845 KVLIYLSL
+845 KVLFNLGL
-853 SIGTVTLL
+853 SIGLVTLA
-861 LIMLT
+861 LIMIT
-866 NLKYLNPKVYP
+866 NLKYLSPKVYP

>member
-1 MEKLNNPSELNLIF
+1 MEKLNNSSELSLIF
-15 RYALKDLSRNYK
+15 KYALKDLSRNYK
-27 KLSSIIVTL
+27 KISSIIVTL

-54 KELNDNAKAL
+54 KELNDNAKVL

-73 NRNKGNLELVDKVKE
+73 NRNQGNLNLVNKVKE
-88 FATISQMIE
+88 FSTVSQMIE
-97 FSTMVSTTNRE
+97 FSTMLSTTGRE

-116 IKTVDTKYPLYGDV
+116 IKTVDEKYPLYGEV
-130 NYEPAGAFDR
+130 VYEPEDAYER
-140 MHNEPNTL
+140 MQKEPKTI
-148 LINESLSKNLNLKI
+148 LINESLSKTLKI
-162 NEKIKVQ
+162 KINDKVKVQ
-169 NQLFTIIGIVKSVPD
+169 DQSFIVVGIIKSVPD

-193 WALAGEQT
+193 WALAGKQT

-219 VKFDPTADADKL
+219 VKFKPSDDP
-231 EKKIENIFK
+231 EKIESKIKDIFK
-240 DDQKVKLRYPENSAS
+240 DDQKVKLRFPENSAS

-316 LQLLILLLVITT
+316 LQLLILLFIITVIS
-328 FAYGSSFL
+328 YGSSFL
-336 IVPVVDQYLSDGL
+336 IVPIADKYLSDGL
-349 GLNVSPVFSVLNF
+349 GLNVYPKFSLINF
-362 IKIFL
+362 IKIFI

-372 LVIFSIPTISS
+372 LIIFSIPTISS

-396 FQNLEFYYS
+396 FQNLQFYYS
-405 KKSITLSLILLSI
+405 KKSVILSFILLSF
-418 LVLLFSFGSERPIY
+418 LVLLFTLGSERPSY

-437 VAFFVCLIVFF
+437 LAFFVCLIVFF

-455 YFLKK
+455 YLLKK
-460 FKSTSNISLKVSIKN
+460 FNFISNISLKVSIKN

-506 FQREIAK
+506 FKREIAR

-530 EKKIFE
+530 EKKKFE
-536 ENILKMDANAKI
+536 QSVYKMNPDANI
-548 EVVPMVSSGIIKING
+548 EIVPMVSSGIVKING
-563 VNPNTY
+563 VNPN
-569 IKPDNDS
+569 S
-576 YWVIGAKIE
+576 
-585 VVPMV
+585 
-590 SSGIIKINGVNPNT
+590 

-614 VIGSDRRS
+614 VIGSERRS
-622 SWVDDIPEDNPL
+622 SWVENIPKDNPIL
-634 TEGVWWDLTKP
+634 KGEWWDLSKP
-645 DKLQISLDAEVAKNL
+645 NQLQISLDAKVAKDF
-660 NIKLGDVFTL
+660 NIELGDIFTL

-678 GEIVNFRAVDYRD
+678 GEIVNFREVDYRD

-696 AMLFNPQFANNI
+696 AMLFNPQFAKKI
-708 PHEYLATAKFEMIDK
+708 PHEYLATAKFKNPDN
-723 FDETSMLEVLPSLS
+723 FDETKMLEVLPSLS

-748 TDVLNKVFIAVTL
+748 TSVLNKVFIAVTL
-761 ISAVTIIIGLI
+761 ISGVTIVIGLI

-779 VQGKIKEY
+779 VQGKVKEY

-794 LGFSKKEVILS
+794 LGFSKKEIIFS
-805 SLIEFVIIFKS
+805 SLIEFIIIFMS
-816 VILIAIIFAVIA
+816 VILIAIFFAVIG

-840 WAFDF
+840 WQFDF
-845 KVLIYLSL
+845 KVLIYLGA
-853 SIGTVTLL
+853 SIGTVTLI

-866 NLKYLNPKVYP
+866 NLKYLSPKVYP

>member
-1 MEKLNNPSELNLIF
+1 MEKLNNSSELSLIF

-27 KLSSIIVTL
+27 KISSIIVTL

-54 KELNDNAKAL
+54 KELNDNAKIL

-73 NRNKGNLELVDKVKE
+73 NRNQGDLNLVNKVKE
-88 FATISQMIE
+88 FSTVSQMIE
-97 FSTMVSTTNRE
+97 FSTMLSTTGRE

-116 IKTVDTKYPLYGDV
+116 IKTVDEKYPLYGEV
-130 NYEPAGAFDR
+130 IYEPEDAYER
-140 MHNEPNTL
+140 MQKEPKTI
-148 LINESLSKNLNLKI
+148 LINESLSKTLKI
-162 NEKIKVQ
+162 KINDKVKVQ
-169 NQLFTIIGIVKSVPD
+169 DQSFIVVGIIKSVPD

-193 WALAGEQT
+193 WALAGKQT

-219 VKFDPTADADKL
+219 VKFKPSDDP
-231 EKKIENIFK
+231 EKIESKIKDIFK
-240 DDQKVKLRYPENSAS
+240 DDQKVKLRFPENSAS

-316 LQLLILLLVITT
+316 LQLLILLFIITVIS
-328 FAYGSSFL
+328 YGSSFL
-336 IVPVVDQYLSDGL
+336 IVPIADKYLSDGL
-349 GLNVSPVFSVLNF
+349 GLNVYPKFSLINF
-362 IKIFL
+362 IKIFI

-372 LVIFSIPTISS
+372 LIIFSIPTISS
-383 IDQVKASNLFRNV
+383 IDQVKASNLFRNI
-396 FQNLEFYYS
+396 FQNLQFYYS
-405 KKSITLSLILLSI
+405 KKSVILSFILLSF
-418 LVLLFSFGSERPIY
+418 LVLLFTLGSERPSY

-437 VAFFVCLIVFF
+437 LAFFVCLIVFF

-455 YFLKK
+455 YLLKK
-460 FKSTSNISLKVSIKN
+460 FNFISNISLKVSIKN

-506 FQREIAK
+506 FKREIAR

-530 EKKIFE
+530 EKEKFE
-536 ENILKMDANAKI
+536 QGVYTMNPDANI
-548 EVVPMVSSGIIKING
+548 EIVPMVSSGIVKING
-563 VNPNTY
+563 VNPNSY
-569 IKPDNDS
+569 IN
-576 YWVIGAKIE
+576 
-585 VVPMV
+585 
-590 SSGIIKINGVNPNT
+590 
-604 YIKPDNDSYW
+604 PDNDSYW
-614 VIGSDRRS
+614 VIGSERRS
-622 SWVDDIPEDNPL
+622 SWAENIPKDNPIL
-634 TEGVWWDLTKP
+634 KGKWWDLSKP
-645 DKLQISLDAEVAKNL
+645 NQLQISLDAKVAKDF
-660 NIKLGDVFTL
+660 NIELGDIFTL

-678 GEIVNFRAVDYRD
+678 GEIVNFREVDYRD
-691 LSINF
+691 LNINF
-696 AMLFNPQFANNI
+696 AMLFNPQFAKKI
-708 PHEYLATAKFEMIDK
+708 PHEYLATAKFKNPDN
-723 FDETSMLEVLPSLS
+723 FDETKMLEVLPSLS

-748 TDVLNKVFIAVTL
+748 TSVLNKVFIAVTL
-761 ISAVTIIIGLI
+761 ISGVTIVIGLI

-779 VQGKIKEY
+779 VQGKVKEY

-794 LGFSKKEVILS
+794 LGFSKKEIIFS
-805 SLIEFVIIFKS
+805 SLIEFIIIFMS
-816 VILIAIIFAVIA
+816 VILIAIFFAVIG

-840 WAFDF
+840 WQFDF
-845 KVLIYLSL
+845 KVLIYLGA
-853 SIGTVTLL
+853 SIGIVTLI

>member
-1 MEKLNNPSELNLIF
+1 MEKSNNSSEFNLILK
-15 RYALKDLSRNYK
+15 YALKDLSRNYHK
-27 KLSSIIVTL
+27 ISSIIITL

-73 NRNKGNLELVDKVKE
+73 NRNQGNLDLVNQVKE
-88 FATISQMIE
+88 FATVSQMIE
-97 FSTMVSTTNRE
+97 FSTMLSTTGRE

-116 IKTVDTKYPLYGDV
+116 IKTVDEKYPLYGEVD
-130 NYEPAGAFDR
+130 YEPIEAYER
-140 MHNEPNTL
+140 MQREPNTI
-148 LINESLSKNLNLKI
+148 LINESLSKTLNIKI
-162 NEKIKVQ
+162 NEQVKVQ
-169 NQLFTIIGIVKSVPD
+169 DQNFTVIGIIKSVPD

-193 WALAGEQT
+193 WALAGKQT

-219 VKFDPTADADKL
+219 VKFNNDDDPAEI

-240 DDQKVKLRYPENSAS
+240 NDQKVKLRYPENSAS
-255 GLKRIINNFSQ
+255 GIKRIINNFSQ

-316 LQLLILLLVITT
+316 LQLFILLFIITVIS
-328 FAYGSSFL
+328 YGSSFL
-336 IVPVVDQYLSDGL
+336 IVPIADKYLSDGL
-349 GLNVSPVFSVLNF
+349 GLNVYPVFSFINF
-362 IKIFL
+362 FKIFL

-396 FQNLEFYYS
+396 FQNLQFYYS
-405 KKSITLSLILLSI
+405 KKSVAVSFILLSVLILLFTIGTEQPS
-418 LVLLFSFGSERPIY
+418 Y

-448 LLSKIII
+448 LLSKLIIF
-455 YFLKK
+455 FLKK
-460 FKSTSNISLKVSIKN
+460 FKSSSIVSLKVSIKN

-482 TPITIMSLGLGVTL
+482 TPITVMSLGLGVTL

-530 EKKIFE
+530 EREKFE
-536 ENILKMDANAKI
+536 QGILNMDKDANI
-548 EVVPMVSSGIIKING
+548 EIVPMVSSGIVKING
-563 VNPNTY
+563 VDPNTF
-569 IKPDNDS
+569 
-576 YWVIGAKIE
+576 
-585 VVPMV
+585 
-590 SSGIIKINGVNPNT
+590 
-604 YIKPDNDSYW
+604 IKPDNDSYW
-614 VIGSDRRS
+614 VIGSERRS
-622 SWVDDIPEDNPL
+622 SWVENIPKDNPIL
-634 TEGVWWDLTKP
+634 EGEWWDLSKP
-645 DKLQISLDAEVAKNL
+645 NQLQISLDAKVAKDF
-660 NIKLGDVFTL
+660 NIQLGDIFTL
-670 NIYGREID
+670 NVYGREID
-678 GEIVNFRAVDYRD
+678 GEVINFREVDYRD

-696 AMLFNPQFANNI
+696 AMLFNPQFAKQI
-708 PHEYLATAKFEMIDK
+708 PHEYLATAKFNSDK
-723 FDETSMLEVLPSLS
+723 FDETEMLEIMPSLS
-737 MIKIADYLNKV
+737 MIKIADYLLKV
-748 TDVLNKVFIAVTL
+748 TAVLNKVFIAVTL

-794 LGFSKKEVILS
+794 LGFSKKQIIFS
-805 SLIEFVIIFKS
+805 SLIEFIIIFMS
-816 VILIAIIFAVIA
+816 VILIATFFAVIG

-840 WAFDF
+840 WQFDF
-845 KVLIYLSL
+845 KVLIYLGF
-853 SIGTVTLL
+853 SIGLVTLI
-861 LIMLT
+861 LILIT
-866 NLKYLNPKVYP
+866 NLRYLNPKIYP

>member
-1 MEKLNNPSELNLIF
+1 MEKSNNSSEFNLILK
-15 RYALKDLSRNYK
+15 YALKDLGRNYHK
-27 KLSSIIVTL
+27 ISSIIITL

-73 NRNKGNLELVDKVKE
+73 NRNQGNLDLVNQVKE
-88 FATISQMIE
+88 FATVSQMIE
-97 FSTMVSTTNRE
+97 FSTMLSTTGRE
-108 KNKSLFTR
+108 RNKSLFTR
-116 IKTVDTKYPLYGDV
+116 IKTVDEKYPLYGEVD
-130 NYEPAGAFDR
+130 YEPIEAYER
-140 MHNEPNTL
+140 MQREPNTI
-148 LINESLSKNLNLKI
+148 LINESLSKTLNIKI
-162 NEKIKVQ
+162 NEQVKVQ
-169 NQLFTIIGIVKSVPD
+169 DQNFTVIGIIKSVPD

-193 WALAGEQT
+193 WALAGKQT

-219 VKFDPTADADKL
+219 VKFNNDDDPAQI

-240 DDQKVKLRYPENSAS
+240 NDQKVKLRYPENSAS
-255 GLKRIINNFSQ
+255 GIKRIINNFSQ

-306 YSGNIKTLYY
+306 YSGNIKILYY
-316 LQLLILLLVITT
+316 LQLFILLFVITVIS
-328 FAYGSSFL
+328 YGSSFL
-336 IVPVVDQYLSDGL
+336 IVPIADKYLSDGL
-349 GLNVSPVFSVLNF
+349 GLNVYPVFSFLNF
-362 IKIFL
+362 FKIFL

-396 FQNLEFYYS
+396 FQNLQFYYS
-405 KKSITLSLILLSI
+405 KKSVAVSFVLLSI
-418 LVLLFSFGSERPIY
+418 LIILFTIGTEQPTY

-448 LLSKIII
+448 LLSKLIIF
-455 YFLKK
+455 FLKK
-460 FKSTSNISLKVSIKN
+460 FKSSSIVSLKVSIKN

-482 TPITIMSLGLGVTL
+482 TPITVMSLGLGVTL

-530 EKKIFE
+530 EREKFE
-536 ENILKMDANAKI
+536 QGILNMDKDANI
-548 EVVPMVSSGIIKING
+548 EIVPMVSSGIVKING
-563 VNPNTY
+563 VDPNTF
-569 IKPDNDS
+569 
-576 YWVIGAKIE
+576 
-585 VVPMV
+585 
-590 SSGIIKINGVNPNT
+590 
-604 YIKPDNDSYW
+604 IKPDNDSYW
-614 VIGSDRRS
+614 VIGSERRS
-622 SWVDDIPEDNPL
+622 SWVENIPKDNPIL
-634 TEGVWWDLTKP
+634 EGEWWDLSKP
-645 DKLQISLDAEVAKNL
+645 NQLQISLDAKVAKDF
-660 NIKLGDVFTL
+660 NIQLGDIFTL
-670 NIYGREID
+670 NVYGREID
-678 GEIVNFRAVDYRD
+678 GEVINFREVDYRD

-696 AMLFNPQFANNI
+696 AMLFNPQFAKQI
-708 PHEYLATAKFEMIDK
+708 PHEYLATAKFNSDK
-723 FDETSMLEVLPSLS
+723 FDETEMLEIMPSLS
-737 MIKIADYLNKV
+737 MIKIADYLLKV
-748 TDVLNKVFIAVTL
+748 TAVLNKVFIAVTL

-794 LGFSKKEVILS
+794 LGFSKKQIIFS
-805 SLIEFVIIFKS
+805 SLIEFIIIFMS
-816 VILIAIIFAVIA
+816 VILIATFFAVIG

-840 WAFDF
+840 WQFDF
-845 KVLIYLSL
+845 KVLIYLGF
-853 SIGTVTLL
+853 SIGLVTLI
-861 LIMLT
+861 LILIT
-866 NLKYLNPKVYP
+866 NLRYLNPKIYP

>member
-1 MEKLNNPSELNLIF
+1 MEKSNNSSEFNLILK
-15 RYALKDLSRNYK
+15 YALKDLSRNYHK
-27 KLSSIIVTL
+27 ISSIIITL

-73 NRNKGNLELVDKVKE
+73 NRNQGNLDLVSQVKE
-88 FATISQMIE
+88 FATVSQMIE
-97 FSTMVSTTNRE
+97 FSTMLSTTGRQ

-116 IKTVDTKYPLYGDV
+116 IKTVDEKYPLYGEVD
-130 NYEPAGAFDR
+130 YEPIEAYER
-140 MHNEPNTL
+140 MQKEPNTI
-148 LINESLSKNLNLKI
+148 LINESLSKTLNIKI
-162 NEKIKVQ
+162 NEQVKVQ
-169 NQLFTIIGIVKSVPD
+169 DQNFTVIGIIKSVPD

-193 WALAGEQT
+193 WALAGKQT

-219 VKFDPTADADKL
+219 IKFNNDDDP
-231 EKKIENIFK
+231 EQIERKIENIFK
-240 DDQKVKLRYPENSAS
+240 NDQKVKLRYPENSAS
-255 GLKRIINNFSQ
+255 GIKRIINNFSQ

-306 YSGNIKTLYY
+306 YSGNIKTIYY
-316 LQLLILLLVITT
+316 MQLFILLFVITVIS
-328 FAYGSSFL
+328 YGSSFL
-336 IVPVVDQYLSDGL
+336 IVPIADKYLSDGL
-349 GLNVSPVFSVLNF
+349 GLNVYPVFSFLNF
-362 IKIFL
+362 LKIFL

-396 FQNLEFYYS
+396 FQNLQFYYS
-405 KKSITLSLILLSI
+405 KKSVAVSFILLSTLILLFTI
-418 LVLLFSFGSERPIY
+418 GSEQPTY

-437 VAFFVCLIVFF
+437 LAFFVCLIVFF
-448 LLSKIII
+448 LLSKLIIF
-455 YFLKK
+455 FLKK
-460 FKSTSNISLKVSIKN
+460 FKSSSIVSLKVSIKN

-482 TPITIMSLGLGVTL
+482 TPITVMSLGLGVTL

-530 EKKIFE
+530 EREKFE
-536 ENILKMDANAKI
+536 QGILNMDKDANI
-548 EVVPMVSSGIIKING
+548 EIVPMVSSGIVKING
-563 VNPNTY
+563 
-569 IKPDNDS
+569 ID
-576 YWVIGAKIE
+576 
-585 VVPMV
+585 
-590 SSGIIKINGVNPNT
+590 PNT

-614 VIGSDRRS
+614 VIGSERRS
-622 SWVDDIPEDNPL
+622 SWVEDIPKDNPIL
-634 TEGVWWDLTKP
+634 EGEWWDLSKP
-645 DKLQISLDAEVAKNL
+645 DQLQISLDAKVANDF
-660 NIKLGDVFTL
+660 NIQLGDVFTL

-678 GEIVNFRAVDYRD
+678 GEVINFREVDYRD

-696 AMLFNPQFANNI
+696 AMLFNPQFAQKI
-708 PHEYLATAKFEMIDK
+708 PHEYLATAKFNSDK
-723 FDETSMLEVLPSLS
+723 FDETEMLEVMPSLS
-737 MIKIADYLNKV
+737 MIKIADYLTKV
-748 TDVLNKVFIAVTL
+748 TAVLNKVFIAVTL
-761 ISAVTIIIGLI
+761 ISAVTIVIGLI

-779 VQGKIKEY
+779 VQGKVKEY

-794 LGFSKKEVILS
+794 LGFSKREIIFS
-805 SLIEFVIIFKS
+805 SLIEFIIIFKS
-816 VILIAIIFAVIA
+816 VILIAIFFAVIG

-840 WAFDF
+840 WMFDF
-845 KVLIYLSL
+845 KVLIYLGF
-853 SIGTVTLL
+853 SIGFVTLL

>member
-1 MEKLNNPSELNLIF
+1 MEQSNNPSEFSLIF
-15 RYALKDLSRNYK
+15 KYALKDLSRNYK
-27 KLSSIIVTL
+27 KLTSIIITL
-36 FISLFILSAIFT
+36 FISLFILSTIFT

-73 NRNKGNLELVDKVKE
+73 NRNEGNIQLVDKVKE
-88 FATISQMIE
+88 FSTISQMIE

-116 IKTVDTKYPLYGDV
+116 IKTVDTKYPLYGSV
-130 NYEPAGAFDR
+130 EYEPVGAFDR
-140 MHNEPNTL
+140 MHNEPNTV
-148 LINESLSKNLNLKI
+148 LINQSLSKNLNLKI
-162 NEKIKVQ
+162 NDQIKVQ
-169 NQLFTIIGIVKSVPD
+169 DQLFTVIGIVKSVPD

-219 VKFDPTADADKL
+219 VKFNETDNP
-231 EKKIENIFK
+231 EKIEKRIENIFK
-240 DDQKVKLRYPENSAS
+240 NDEKVKLRYPENSAS

-316 LQLLILLLVITT
+316 LQLLILLFVVTAL
-328 FAYGSSFL
+328 AYGSSFL
-336 IVPVVDQYLSDGL
+336 IIPVVDQYLSDGL
-349 GLNVSPVFSVLNF
+349 GLNVLPLFSITNF
-362 IKIFL
+362 VKIFL

-405 KKSITLSLILLSI
+405 KKSIAFSLLLLSI
-418 LVLLFSFGSERPIY
+418 LILIFSLGSENPVY

-437 VAFFVCLIVFF
+437 AAFFVCLGVFF
-448 LLSKIII
+448 LLSKLIIF
-455 YFLKK
+455 FLKK
-460 FKSTSNISLKVSIKN
+460 YKSTQNISLKVSIKN
-475 ITQTKSI
+475 ITQSKSI

-506 FQREIAK
+506 FKREIAK

-530 EKKIFE
+530 EKDIFE
-536 ENILKMDANAKI
+536 NNILKMDPEAQVEI
-548 EVVPMVSSGIIKING
+548 VPMVSSGILKING
-563 VNPNTY
+563 INPKTY
-569 IKPDNDS
+569 IKSDNDS
-576 YWVIGAKIE
+576 
-585 VVPMV
+585 
-590 SSGIIKINGVNPNT
+590 S
-604 YIKPDNDSYW
+604 W

-622 SWVDDIPEDNPL
+622 SWVDEIPKDNPL
-634 TEGVWWDLTKP
+634 TDGKWWDLTKP
-645 DKLQISLDAEVAKNL
+645 DELQISLDAKVAKDL
-660 NIKLGDVFTL
+660 NINLGDVFTL
-670 NIYGREID
+670 NIYGREIE
-678 GEIVNFRAVDYRD
+678 GTIISFREVDYRD

-708 PHEYLATAKFEMIDK
+708 PHEYLATAKFNNIK
-723 FDETSMLEVLPSLS
+723 SFDEISMLEVLPSLS

-748 TDVLNKVFIAVTL
+748 TAVLNKVFIAVTL
-761 ISAVTIIIGLI
+761 ISAITIVIGLI

-779 VQGKIKEY
+779 VQGKVKEF

-794 LGFSKKEVILS
+794 LGFSKKDVIFS
-805 SLIEFVIIFKS
+805 SLIEFLIIFKS
-816 VILIAIIFAVIA
+816 VILIAIFFAVIA

-840 WAFDF
+840 WKFDF
-845 KVLIYLSL
+845 EVLIKLGF
-853 SIGTVTLL
+853 SIGFITLI

>member
-1 MEKLNNPSELNLIF
+1 MEKLNNPSELNLIIK
-15 RYALKDLSRNYK
+15 YALKDLSRNYK
-27 KLSSIIVTL
+27 KLASIIITL

-64 LGGDLEIDY
+64 LGGDLEIDF
-73 NRNKGNLELVDKVKE
+73 NRNEGNLELVNQVKE

-97 FSTMVSTTNRE
+97 FSTMVSTIDRD

-116 IKTVDTKYPLYGDV
+116 IKTVNTKYPLYGKVD
-130 NYEPAGAFDR
+130 YEPAGAFDR

-162 NEKIKVQ
+162 DDKIKVQ

-193 WALAGEQT
+193 WALAGDQT

-219 VKFDPTADADKL
+219 VKFNETDDAGKI

-316 LQLLILLLVITT
+316 LQLLILLLVITIL
-328 FAYGSSFL
+328 AYGSSFL
-336 IVPVVDQYLSDGL
+336 IVPIVDQYLSDGL
-349 GLNVSPVFSVLNF
+349 GLNVSPVFSILNF

-383 IDQVKASNLFRNV
+383 IDQVRASNLFRNV

-405 KKSITLSLILLSI
+405 KKSTALSLILLSI

-432 SLGYF
+432 SIGYF

-530 EKKIFE
+530 EKEIFE
-536 ENILKMDANAKI
+536 KSILNMDSN
-548 EVVPMVSSGIIKING
+548 
-563 VNPNTY
+563 
-569 IKPDNDS
+569 
-576 YWVIGAKIE
+576 AKIE

-622 SWVDDIPEDNPL
+622 SWVEDVPEDNPL
-634 TEGVWWDLTKP
+634 TDGKWWDLTKP
-645 DKLQISLDAEVAKNL
+645 EKLQISLDAEVAKNL
-660 NIKLGDVFTL
+660 NINLGDVFTL
-670 NIYGREID
+670 NIYGREIE

-708 PHEYLATAKFEMIDK
+708 PHEYLATAKFEAIEK
-723 FDETSMLEVLPSLS
+723 FDEASMLDVLPSLS
-737 MIKIADYLNKV
+737 MIKIADYLSKV

-779 VQGKIKEY
+779 VQGKVKEY

-805 SLIEFVIIFKS
+805 SLIEFIIIFKS
-816 VILIAIIFAVIA
+816 VILIAILFAVIA

-840 WAFDF
+840 WAFDL
-845 KVLIYLSL
+845 KVLVYLGF
-853 SIGTVTLL
+853 SIGSVTLF